1 MVLCNTLTYLWNI
14 KQAKATNQNLKFKI
28 MKNYHVI
35 LTSLVD
41 PVRDI
46 MGDVENPETKEYGF
60 DVEAENEKQA
70 IKIAKELHDLSV
82 WESYAYED

>member
-1 MVLCNTLTYLWNI
+1 
-14 KQAKATNQNLKFKI
+14 

-41 PVRDI
+41 PFRDI
-46 MGDVENPETKEYGF
+46 MGDVENPETKEYRF

-70 IKIAKELHDLSV
+70 IQIAKELHDLSV
-82 WESYAYED
+82 WESDAYEN

>member
-1 MVLCNTLTYLWNI
+1 
-14 KQAKATNQNLKFKI
+14 

-46 MGDVENPETKEYGF
+46 MGDVENPETKEYRS
-60 DVEAENEKQA
+60 DVEAENEKDA
-70 IKIAKELHDLSV
+70 VSIAKEKHDLSV
-82 WESYAYED
+82 WESDVYEN